1 MILYVTEGA
10 PAEEVRALLS
20 EIDIEEAHEE
30 PAGIQYLRLDEDGL
44 SLCRDGL
51 SVRADFT
58 EMLPRLRQS
67 NLEREMLVKAARIKN
82 ASGPVTLL
90 DATAGLGEDSV
101 IFAAAGFNV
110 QMYESNPVVA
120 ALLEDALR
128 RAAKVPELAETVSR
142 MELHK
147 CDSISAMRELK
158 EHADVIYLDPMFPE
172 RTKSAAVKKKFQL
185 LHSIE
190 RPCGNEE
197 ELLSAAISA
206 RPDKIVIKRPL
217 KGPYLAGIKPSYSY
231 EGKAVRYDCLINI
244 KG

>member
-1 MILYVTEGA
+1 MILYVTEVA